1 MCRDDGFW
9 PEIFFAKEMLASVDA
24 LRPFQF
30 ASVMH
35 FTVERMA
42 LVKMIQLLAGKA
54 SGRKRADTHLRLTAA
69 GPRVF
74 VEANQVTCGVEA
86 LVLREGTCRIKRGLL
101 LRVLQTYHPRAH
113 MTVDAEGAV
122 LKFGTTTLPVEGYS
136 PHAVAP
142 GEFQKVSFSDA
153 WLATKGPV
161 VPPSASVPR
170 VAFDDAQP
178 GPWKVMCPSAT
189 RATCGWK

>member
-1 MCRDDGFW
+1 MCAAVGVSRDDGFGR
-9 PEIFFAKEMLASVDA
+9 ENFFAKELLASVDA
-24 LRPFQF
+24 VRPFQF
-30 ASVMH
+30 ASAMH
-35 FTVERMA
+35 FTVERLA

-86 LVLREGTCRIKRGLL
+86 LVLREGTCRIKHRLL
-101 LRVLQTYHPRAH
+101 LLVLQTYHPRAH

-122 LKFGTTTLPVEGYS
+122 LKLGTTTLAVEGYS
-136 PHAVAP
+136 PHAIAP

-153 WLATKGPV
+153 WLAPKGPV

-178 GPWKVMCPSAT
+178 GHG
-189 RATCGWK
+189 R

>member
-1 MCRDDGFW
+1 MGVSRDDGFW
-9 PEIFFAKEMLASVDA
+9 PENFFAKEMLASVDA

-54 SGRKRADTHLRLTAA
+54 SGRQRADTHLRLTAA

-101 LRVLQTYHPRAH
+101 LRVLQTYHLRAH
-113 MTVDAEGAV
+113 MTMDAEGAV

-136 PHAVAP
+136 PHGVA
-142 GEFQKVSFSDA
+142 SSL
-153 WLATKGPV
+153 WLE
-161 VPPSASVPR
+161 
-170 VAFDDAQP
+170 
-178 GPWKVMCPSAT
+178 
-189 RATCGWK
+189 